1 MFSFAIIIY
10 QLSIINGS
18 KKPKGL
24 QLIYIF
30 ALPFKTILYEISAHI
45 KHQALEATTLSVNGQ
60 RAYKK
65 KIKFGRRNDFTLNRG
80 NGEKVS
86 SEQKRE
92 QIINLFRKSM
102 SIKKNLFMK

>member
-18 KKPKGL
+18 KKPKGI

-65 KIKFGRRNDFTLNRG
+65 KIKFGRNDFTLNIG
-80 NGEKVS
+80 TGEKMS

-92 QIINLFRKSM
+92 QIINLFRRSM